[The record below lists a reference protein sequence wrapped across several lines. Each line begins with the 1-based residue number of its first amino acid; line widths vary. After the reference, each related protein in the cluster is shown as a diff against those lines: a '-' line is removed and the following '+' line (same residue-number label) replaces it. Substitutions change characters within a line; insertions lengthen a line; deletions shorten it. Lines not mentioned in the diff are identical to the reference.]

1 LNLQRF
7 SVTTTENIT
16 MSSMDKNVGKNIEQQ
31 HSEGQGEK
39 RKSGQSNGGSR
50 SNNPELDRVN
60 AELAKPN
67 LTEPARKA
75 LLERKKKLG
84 G

>member
-1 LNLQRF
+1 
-7 SVTTTENIT
+7 
-16 MSSMDKNVGKNIEQQ
+16 MSMDKKVGKNKEQQ
-31 HSEGQGEK
+31 HSEGQGEN
-39 RKSGQSNGGSR
+39 RKSGQSSGGSGNASR
-50 SNNPELDRVN
+50 IDLIN

-75 LLERKKKLG
+75 LLAKKKVLG

>member
-1 LNLQRF
+1 
-7 SVTTTENIT
+7 
-16 MSSMDKNVGKNIEQQ
+16 MSMDKNVGKNKEQQ

-39 RKSGQSNGGSR
+39 RKSGQSSGGS
-50 SNNPELDRVN
+50 SNGSQIDRIN

-75 LLERKKKLG
+75 LLAKKKELG